1 MKYLILA
8 IVFFVPLIASENT
21 PNLKPTIVY
30 PQKKLPTRTWRSIDE
45 EKTEV
50 ENLNP
55 ENTEVAV
62 KSKAEEEAESFF
74 SSIQTGLASLGA
86 QIPSWKQLSKSAQ
99 NGITTVTKSAQNGIA
114 TVQRGLGVAFP
125 YVLVLSLAAL
135 VTYVTFSAVSFA
147 VATKTNLWNMGSN
160 YLRENLP
167 IFSTEQGDT
176 STFANRMMT
185 DYLAPYIIPLIHN
198 FPQMYEGE
206 EDLE

>member
-1 MKYLILA
+1 MYQTKLL
-8 IVFFVPLIASENT
+8 FF
-21 PNLKPTIVY
+21 
-30 PQKKLPTRTWRSIDE
+30 LPIDE

-114 TVQRGLGVAFP
+114 TVI
-125 YVLVLSLAAL
+125 
-135 VTYVTFSAVSFA
+135 FA
-147 VATKTNLWNMGSN
+147 
-160 YLRENLP
+160 
-167 IFSTEQGDT
+167 
-176 STFANRMMT
+176 
-185 DYLAPYIIPLIHN
+185 
-198 FPQMYEGE
+198 
-206 EDLE
+206 